1 MLGYYGFGNW
11 GDELSL
17 LASLRALEKIGE
29 ESGRS
34 FSYRVLLRHERP
46 LIPFPAD
53 VEVVSREHFLAVLRK
68 IRTADA
74 VVAGG
79 GSLLQD
85 ASSFRSLLYYLVLLR
100 WALLWRKP
108 LLFYGCGLGP
118 FRHPLSR
125 FMVSSVLRRAF
136 LILRDEESKALALQL
151 GAAPSRT
158 FLGVDP
164 VFSLSCPAPRKVLHS
179 GKFAVFLRSVDHE
192 KEEALFLALQAL
204 RAQGVEMELA
214 AFHRELD
221 ESVVELFARR
231 LGVPGIFFAD
241 IEAVFRYFE
250 TVEMVFSLR
259 LHPLV
264 LATMRGIPWVA
275 LNVDPKI
282 EALSSFFGKENLL
295 FWENLSPQVLLTL
308 YGKKE
313 ELRKR
318 TEAVR
323 ELLAKREETMQEHLR
338 ALLLR

>member
-1 MLGYYGFGNW
+1 VLGYYGFGNW

-74 VVAGG
+74 VVVGG

-151 GAAPSRT
+151 GAALSRT

-164 VFSLSCPAPRKVLHS
+164 VFSLRCLSPHRGVNS
-179 GKFAVFLRSVDHE
+179 GKLAVFLRSVDHE

-204 RAQGVEMELA
+204 CAQGVEMELA

-221 ESVVELFARR
+221 ESVVERFARR

-282 EALSSFFGKENLL
+282 EALASFFDKENLL
-295 FWENLSPQVLLTL
+295 SWEQLSPQTLVASYQKRHGLREKTKTVGKLLC
-308 YGKKE
+308 E
-313 ELRKR
+313 R
-318 TEAVR
+318 AQ
-323 ELLAKREETMQEHLR
+323 TMQEHLR

>member
-1 MLGYYGFGNW
+1 
-11 GDELSL
+11 
-17 LASLRALEKIGE
+17 
-29 ESGRS
+29 
-34 FSYRVLLRHERP
+34 
-46 LIPFPAD
+46 
-53 VEVVSREHFLAVLRK
+53 
-68 IRTADA
+68 
-74 VVAGG
+74 
-79 GSLLQD
+79 
-85 ASSFRSLLYYLVLLR
+85 
-100 WALLWRKP
+100 
-108 LLFYGCGLGP
+108 
-118 FRHPLSR
+118 
-125 FMVSSVLRRAF
+125 MVSSVLRRAF